1 MSLKIKGTI
10 HLVSDTQVVSEK
22 FQKRNVVLSIPGQY
36 ENFIAFDLTQDRVG
50 LADNLNEGQEVE
62 VSINIKS
69 REYNDK
75 WYTNVEGWKIEATA
89 LEPQRA
95 AAPAKSATKAPAV
108 TTELNIGAAN
118 EPDGLPF

>member
-69 REYNDK
+69 MF
-75 WYTNVEGWKIEATA
+75 WM
-89 LEPQRA
+89 
-95 AAPAKSATKAPAV
+95 TKAF
-108 TTELNIGAAN
+108 
-118 EPDGLPF
+118 LPKAGNFLENHN